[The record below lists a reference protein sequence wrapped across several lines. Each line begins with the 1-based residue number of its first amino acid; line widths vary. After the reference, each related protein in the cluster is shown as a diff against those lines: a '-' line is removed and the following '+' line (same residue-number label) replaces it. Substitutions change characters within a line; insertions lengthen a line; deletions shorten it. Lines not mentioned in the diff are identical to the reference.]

1 MQSNGVSACM
11 KHFALNNNKINRH
24 TSNPIV
30 DDRTLYEIYLPGF
43 KAAAV
48 EGKAWY
54 FMGGYNLFRGEHA
67 SYNPITD
74 ESDFERRMVVGWC
87 GHIRLGSCS

>member
-1 MQSNGVSACM
+1 M

-54 FMGGYNLFRGEHA
+54 FMGGYNLGTVVKRIKL
-67 SYNPITD
+67 YNELIANA
-74 ESDFERRMVVGWC
+74 
-87 GHIRLGSCS
+87 I

>member
-1 MQSNGVSACM
+1 M

-48 EGKAWY
+48 EGKVGTLWEAIII
-54 FMGGYNLFRGEHA
+54 
-67 SYNPITD
+67 S
-74 ESDFERRMVVGWC
+74 RRT
-87 GHIRLGSCS
+87 R